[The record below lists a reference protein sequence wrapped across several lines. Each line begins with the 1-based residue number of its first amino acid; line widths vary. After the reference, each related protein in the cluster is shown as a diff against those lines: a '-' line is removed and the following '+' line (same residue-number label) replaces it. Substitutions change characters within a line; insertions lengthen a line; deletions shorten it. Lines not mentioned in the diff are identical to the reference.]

1 MIYAISDLHGYPLE
15 KFQNLLKK
23 AEFND
28 EDYLFVLGDVID
40 RGMDGIKYLKWL
52 MLQPNVELIL
62 GNHEAMML
70 SCDFL
75 FDEVSDES
83 VSRLTNTKLELL
95 ETWKDNSARWTLEG
109 LYIMRPAERKYVI
122 EFLRDAPL
130 YDTVDIGDKH
140 FILTHS
146 GLGNYLNY
154 KKLSDYTADE
164 LLWNRPSLTDEYRFG
179 TITVFGHTPTFVY
192 GNEYNGKV
200 LKTETWI
207 NIDVGAGYGYSPVLL
222 RLDDLK
228 EFYAE

>member
-40 RGMDGIKYLKWL
+40 LGMDGIKYLKWL

-83 VSRLTNTKLELL
+83 ASRLSATKLKLL
-95 ETWKDNSARWTLEG
+95 ETWKDNGARWTLEG
-109 LYIMRPAERKYVI
+109 LYILRPAERKHVI

-130 YDTVDIGDKH
+130 YDSVDIGDKR

-146 GLGNYLNY
+146 GLGNYSND
-154 KKLSDYTADE
+154 K
-164 LLWNRPSLTDEYRFG
+164 RFPSLTDEYRFG

-222 RLDDLK
+222 RLDDMK
-228 EFYAE
+228 EIYAE